1 MARVE
6 GRNAVFAWIV
16 GLMCAAVVAGLAY
29 LALPLLPVAADW
41 VAQQNAPAED
51 AETVDDLDPFEPAE
65 CRHLYVD
72 ALWSSLTW
80 TPGSVLTPSREA
92 PTTTATSVAEAL
104 QPEVRMT
111 CDWVSDSGEIHTT
124 VATVATDAGAIAT
137 AALPGLGFTCSEN
150 AARVRCVREDGDL
163 IETIET
169 GHGLWL
175 STSQT
180 GWYPAD
186 YTRRVA
192 DRVFVT
198 APTPTPTATA
208 ES

>member
-1 MARVE
+1 MARVA

-16 GLMCAAVVAGLAY
+16 GLLCAGVVAGLAY
-29 LALPLLPVAADW
+29 LALPLLPATVDW
-41 VAQQNAPAED
+41 VAQQNAPDDD

-80 TPGSVLTPSREA
+80 TPGSVLMPSRDA
-92 PTTTATSVAEAL
+92 PTTTATSVTDAL
-104 QPEVRMT
+104 QPDVRMT
-111 CDWVSDSGEIHTT
+111 CDWISDSGEIHTT
-124 VATVATDAGAIAT
+124 VAAVATDAGAIAT
-137 AALPGLGFTCSEN
+137 AALPGLGFECAEHH
-150 AARVRCVREDGDL
+150 ARVRCVREDGDL
-163 IETIET
+163 VETIET
-169 GHGLWL
+169 GGGLWL

-192 DRVFVT
+192 DRVFVA
-198 APTPTPTATA
+198 APTPAATA